1 MTNEITMLQDE
12 RRQHDRFRRRSAISY
27 RRFEDITKNTHAQR
41 GHLCDFS
48 GGGARFLANQAI
60 TKGTQ
65 IILELE
71 FTGWVEDDDEWTQTG
86 DPGDIGVLKAIGA
99 VMWCANDSAQPGK
112 YEIGVR
118 FTGRV
123 R

>member
-1 MTNEITMLQDE
+1 MLQDE
-12 RRQHDRFRRRSAISY
+12 RRQHDRLHRRSNISY
-27 RRFEDITKNTHAQR
+27 RRFEDIAKNTHAQR
-41 GHLCDFS
+41 GNLCDYS
-48 GGGARFLANQAI
+48 GGGVRFLANQAI
-60 TKGTQ
+60 DKGTQ

-71 FTGWVEDDDEWTQTG
+71 FAGWVEDGDEWTPTG
-86 DPGDIGVLKAIGA
+86 DPGDIGILKAIGS
-99 VMWCANDSAQPGK
+99 VMWCAKDSAQPAK